1 MAEYLGDGMI
11 NLKVEIDDALKFFDG
26 LNVNK
31 TTIARGLLNT
41 VGAGGKSRIK
51 RNYPA
56 LLHKRSGLL
65 YKSIKYTT
73 YRNGT
78 KVIFTNTADSG
89 KRTSKDGRTA
99 RYGFMLASG
108 YTITAKSG
116 YLTFNINGKWVK
128 KKSVTVASRDYMEEP
143 VLRYMDSG
151 ELNRNL
157 DATFQKQV
165 DRLEKKMGVSLK

>member
-1 MAEYLGDGMI
+1 MAQYLGDGFVSV
-11 NLKVEIDDALKFFDG
+11 KAEIDDALKFFDG
-26 LNVNK
+26 LAANK

-41 VGAGGKSRIK
+41 VGAGGKRSIR

-56 LLHKRSGLL
+56 LLHKRSGML

-78 KVIFTNTADSG
+78 QVVFTNTANSG

-108 YTITAKSG
+108 YTITAKKG

-128 KKSVTVASRDYMEEP
+128 KQSVTVAPRDYMEEP
-143 VLRYMDSG
+143 VLRYMNSG

-165 DRLEKKMGVSLK
+165 DRLEKKMGVSLR